1 MSEDG
6 TFTRDVHPHVGR
18 EVLSCEHDVCLGL
31 CCSLSVLHAECS
43 LMVDFSSV
51 EHASHLEVGF
61 PCQIAL
67 DDVLVEG
74 DAQVVANVE
83 NTVGGLWLTERT
95 RTHHILHHCYL
106 IAVAIHLVVAI
117 SAGRDD
123 AEQVVAIRE
132 IGHRQ
137 RVADAGTRRG
147 QHVVVV
153 GLVLA
158 LQHILAEQ
166 CPVGASLLL
175 ILYAESLQVS
185 VVAVE
190 A

>member
-1 MSEDG
+1 
-6 TFTRDVHPHVGR
+6 
-18 EVLSCEHDVCLGL
+18 
-31 CCSLSVLHAECS
+31 
-43 LMVDFSSV
+43 MVDFRSV
-51 EHASHLEVGF
+51 EHTSHLEVGF
-61 PCQIAL
+61 LRQGAL
-67 DDVLVEG
+67 DDGLVEG

-83 NTVGGLWLTERT
+83 NTVGRFRLSERT

-106 IAVAIHLVVAI
+106 IAVAINLVSTVC
-117 SAGRDD
+117 AGRDD

-132 IGHRQ
+132 IFHGQ

-175 ILYAESLQVS
+175 IL
-185 VVAVE
+185 
-190 A
+190 